1 MIRILLVDDHP
12 SVGEGTKVMIE
23 KEEDMQ
29 VTIVDAAGKALP
41 LVQEQEFDVMLFDLR
56 MRGMNGIELVKEV
69 RALGKE
75 APILIYT
82 GYDIGPYFNTLIEAG
97 ASGFINKTEPR
108 DQLILSIRSVLKG
121 KVILPIQL
129 FKQLRRMEVQVD
141 QSQGVKEEQVEEEQQ
156 EEIQEDVSINSKEQ
170 KILIEVAK
178 GKSNREIAS
187 DHYKSQRTIEY
198 NLTEIFKKLQVKSRA
213 EAVLKSKQLGIIS
226 DEDINE

>member
-141 QSQGVKEEQVEEEQQ
+141 QGGKEEQVEEEQ
-156 EEIQEDVSINSKEQ
+156 EEIQEDVSINSREQ

-187 DHYKSQRTIEY
+187 DHFKSQRTIEY

-226 DEDINE
+226 DEEINE

>member
-1 MIRILLVDDHP
+1 MIHILLVDDHP

-23 KEEDMQ
+23 KEEDMK

-41 LVQEQEFDVMLFDLR
+41 LVEEQEFDVMLFDLR

-121 KVILPIQL
+121 KVILPIGL
-129 FKQLRRMEVQVD
+129 FKQLRRMEVQVE
-141 QSQGVKEEQVEEEQQ
+141 QQVVKEEQEEQPE

-170 KILIEVAK
+170 KILIEVAR

-187 DHYKSQRTIEY
+187 IYYKSQRTIEY

-226 DEDINE
+226 DEDLIE

>member
-41 LVQEQEFDVMLFDLR
+41 LVQEQDYDVMLFDLR

-69 RALGKE
+69 RALGKD

-121 KVILPIQL
+121 KVILPVQL

-141 QSQGVKEEQVEEEQQ
+141 HGGKEEQVEEVQQ
-156 EEIQEDVSINSKEQ
+156 EEIQEEVSINSKEQ
-170 KILIEVAK
+170 KILMEVAK

-187 DHYKSQRTIEY
+187 DHFKSQRTIEY

-226 DEDINE
+226 DEDLTD

>member
-41 LVQEQEFDVMLFDLR
+41 LVQEQDFDVMLFDLR

-141 QSQGVKEEQVEEEQQ
+141 HGVKEEQVEEEQ

-187 DHYKSQRTIEY
+187 DHFKSQRTIEY

>member
-1 MIRILLVDDHP
+1 MIHILLVDDHP

-41 LVQEQEFDVMLFDLR
+41 LVQEQDFDVMLFDLR

-141 QSQGVKEEQVEEEQQ
+141 HGVKEEQVEEEQ

-187 DHYKSQRTIEY
+187 DHFKSQRTIEY